1 MGKLSMPPSTRPLRT
16 SPVATGGALRHDL
29 VTRQL
34 DDVNVL
40 GEALVAALNEKDDV
54 RIATIR
60 ASLDRY
66 ALAMGWS
73 RDKFLPAIVSYA
85 KEQPES
91 DDDLFAPAF
100 ILRSIAPEHPE
111 TAALLAK
118 VSRSVRDLL
127 ARL

>member
-1 MGKLSMPPSTRPLRT
+1 MLPSTTLVDPL
-16 SPVATGGALRHDL
+16 DDI

-40 GEALVAALNEKDDV
+40 AEALIAAFNDKDEA
-54 RIATIR
+54 RNATIR

-73 RDKFLPAIVSYA
+73 RDKVLPAILAYA
-85 KEQPES
+85 HALADG

-100 ILRSIAPEHPE
+100 IFKSIAPDHPE
-111 TAALLAK
+111 TAALLAR
-118 VSRSVRDLL
+118 VSPDVRALL

>member
-1 MGKLSMPPSTRPLRT
+1 MSPRSVT
-16 SPVATGGALRHDL
+16 SPTIPHDALVEWRQDL

-40 GEALVAALNEKDDV
+40 GEALVAALNANDGANAANL
-54 RIATIR
+54 RT
-60 ASLDRY
+60 SLDRF
-66 ALAMGWS
+66 ALAMSWS
-73 RDKFLPAIVSYA
+73 RDKFLPAIFAYA
-85 KEQPES
+85 KERPEF

-100 ILRSIAPEHPE
+100 ILRSIAPDHPD

-118 VSRSVRDLL
+118 VSQDVRDLL

>member
-1 MGKLSMPPSTRPLRT
+1 MTPNAASVDPCQ
-16 SPVATGGALRHDL
+16 DI

-40 GEALVAALNEKDDV
+40 AEALLAALNDKDDV

-60 ASLDRY
+60 ATLDRY

-73 RDKFLPAIVSYA
+73 RDKFLPAILAYA
-85 KEQPES
+85 NALAEG
-91 DDDLFAPAF
+91 DNDLFAPAF
-100 ILRSIAPEHPE
+100 ILRSIAPDRAE
-111 TAALLAK
+111 TATLAARI
-118 VSRSVRDLL
+118 SQDVRALL

>member
-1 MGKLSMPPSTRPLRT
+1 MIPDAILVEWRL
-16 SPVATGGALRHDL
+16 DL
-29 VTRQL
+29 VTRLL

-54 RIATIR
+54 RTTTIR
-60 ASLDRY
+60 ASLDRF

-73 RDKFLPAIVSYA
+73 REKFLPAIVAYA
-85 KEQPES
+85 KDRPEF

-100 ILRSIAPEHPE
+100 ILKSIAPDHPE

-118 VSRSVRDLL
+118 VSQDVGNLL
-127 ARL
+127 TRL

>member
-1 MGKLSMPPSTRPLRT
+1 MTAPRSARIRNVDSTFPAQVSLE
-16 SPVATGGALRHDL
+16 LCQDL
-29 VTRQL
+29 GTRLL

-40 GEALVAALNEKDDV
+40 GEALVVALNEKNDV
-54 RIATIR
+54 QAADLR

-73 RDKFLPAIVSYA
+73 RDKFLPAIFAYA
-85 KEQPES
+85 NSRPGS

-100 ILRSIAPEHPE
+100 ISRSIASDHPE
-111 TAALLAK
+111 TGALLAR
-118 VSRSVRDLL
+118 VSQDVRVLL

>member
-1 MGKLSMPPSTRPLRT
+1 MRTVSVSPISAETSLNLRQ
-16 SPVATGGALRHDL
+16 DL
-29 VTRQL
+29 VARQL

-40 GEALVAALNEKDDV
+40 AEALVAALNDNDAP

-60 ASLDRY
+60 TSLERY
-66 ALAMGWS
+66 AFAMGWS
-73 RDKFLPAIVSYA
+73 RDKFLPAIADYA
-85 KEQPES
+85 NALPAS

-100 ILRSIAPEHPE
+100 ILKSIAPEHVD

-118 VSRSVRDLL
+118 ISPDVRGLL

>member
-1 MGKLSMPPSTRPLRT
+1 MLPAART
-16 SPVATGGALRHDL
+16 SRTIPNATLVDQCQDI

-40 GEALVAALNEKDDV
+40 GEAVVAALNDKDDV

-73 RDKFLPAIVSYA
+73 RDKFLPDILAYA
-85 KEQPES
+85 LAEG

-100 ILRSIAPEHPE
+100 VLKSIAPDRPE

-118 VSRSVRDLL
+118 VSQDVRDLL

>member
-1 MGKLSMPPSTRPLRT
+1 MPPKHHPAPTFSDEVLVEWRR
-16 SPVATGGALRHDL
+16 DI

-40 GEALVAALNEKDDV
+40 GEALVAALNDKDDV

-60 ASLDRY
+60 ASIDRY
-66 ALAMGWS
+66 ALAMSWS
-73 RDKFLPAIVSYA
+73 RDKFLPAIVA
-85 KEQPES
+85 FAREQSEC

-100 ILRSIAPEHPE
+100 ILKSIAPDHPE

-118 VSRSVRDLL
+118 VSQAVRDLL

>member
-1 MGKLSMPPSTRPLRT
+1 MSPSQRNAPPLPSDVPRDLRQ
-16 SPVATGGALRHDL
+16 DL

-40 GEALVAALNEKDDV
+40 GEALVAALNDKNEA

-73 RDKFLPAIVSYA
+73 RDKFLPAIVAYA
-85 KEQPES
+85 NELPALDE
-91 DDDLFAPAF
+91 DLFAPAF
-100 ILRSIAPEHPE
+100 ILKSVAPDYPE
-111 TAALLAK
+111 TTALLAR
-118 VSRSVRDLL
+118 VSQDVCDLL

>member
-1 MGKLSMPPSTRPLRT
+1 MPSNRHPSPAFSNEVLIDLR
-16 SPVATGGALRHDL
+16 LDI

-40 GEALVAALNEKDDV
+40 GEALVTAFNDHHDL

-60 ASLDRY
+60 TSLDRY
-66 ALAMGWS
+66 VLAMGWS
-73 RDKFLPAIVSYA
+73 RDKFLPAIVAYA
-85 KEQPES
+85 NALPAL

-100 ILRSIAPEHPE
+100 ILKSIAPEHPE
-111 TAALLAK
+111 TAALFAR
-118 VSRSVRDLL
+118 VSQNVRDLL

>member
-1 MGKLSMPPSTRPLRT
+1 MSRITN
-16 SPVATGGALRHDL
+16 ATILAKSHVDL
-29 VTRQL
+29 CQDIVTRQL

-40 GEALVAALNEKDDV
+40 AEALIAAFNDKDDA

-73 RDKFLPAIVSYA
+73 RDKFLPAILAYA
-85 KEQPES
+85 HALAEC
-91 DDDLFAPAF
+91 DDDLCAPAF
-100 ILRSIAPEHPE
+100 VLKSIAPDGPE

-118 VSRSVRDLL
+118 VSPDV
-127 ARL
+127 

>member
-1 MGKLSMPPSTRPLRT
+1 MRQ
-16 SPVATGGALRHDL
+16 DL

-60 ASLDRY
+60 TSLDRY

-73 RDKFLPAIVSYA
+73 RDKFLPAIIAYA
-85 KEQPES
+85 REQPEF

-100 ILRSIAPEHPE
+100 ILNSIAREHPE
-111 TAALLAK
+111 TANLLAK
-118 VSRSVRDLL
+118 VSQDVRDLL
-127 ARL
+127 TRL

>member
-1 MGKLSMPPSTRPLRT
+1 MPPTRHPTPAFSDEVLVEWRQ
-16 SPVATGGALRHDL
+16 DI

-40 GEALVAALNEKDDV
+40 GEALVVALNDKDDV

-73 RDKFLPAIVSYA
+73 RDKFLPAIVAYA
-85 KEQPES
+85 KEQPEFN
-91 DDDLFAPAF
+91 DDLFAPTF
-100 ILRSIAPEHPE
+100 ILKSIAPDHPE

-118 VSRSVRDLL
+118 VSQDVRDLL

>member
-1 MGKLSMPPSTRPLRT
+1 MIPNAVL
-16 SPVATGGALRHDL
+16 VELRHDL

-40 GEALVAALNEKDDV
+40 GEALVAALNDKDDV

-73 RDKFLPAIVSYA
+73 RDKFLPAIVA
-85 KEQPES
+85 FAREQPEL

-100 ILRSIAPEHPE
+100 VLKSIAPDHPE

-118 VSRSVRDLL
+118 VSQDVRDLL
-127 ARL
+127 ARM

>member
-1 MGKLSMPPSTRPLRT
+1 MSRIVNTTIAAKLL
-16 SPVATGGALRHDL
+16 VDQYHDL

-40 GEALVAALNEKDDV
+40 AEALVAAFNDKDDARV
-54 RIATIR
+54 ATIR

-66 ALAMGWS
+66 AVAMGWS
-73 RDKFLPAIVSYA
+73 RDKFLPAILAYA
-85 KEQPES
+85 DALAEG

-100 ILRSIAPEHPE
+100 ILNSIAPDHPE

-118 VSRSVRDLL
+118 VSPNVRALP
-127 ARL
+127 ARLCAIR

>member
-1 MGKLSMPPSTRPLRT
+1 MTSRRCARIREAGSDFPLDPRID
-16 SPVATGGALRHDL
+16 LHHDI

-40 GEALVAALNEKDDV
+40 GEALVAALNANDDV

-73 RDKFLPAIVSYA
+73 RDKFLPAILSYA
-85 KEQPES
+85 KGQPER
-91 DDDLFAPAF
+91 DNDLFAPAF
-100 ILRSIAPEHPE
+100 ILKSIAPDHPE

-118 VSRSVRDLL
+118 VSQDVRDLL
-127 ARL
+127 ALP

>member
-1 MGKLSMPPSTRPLRT
+1 MRSDVILVEL
-16 SPVATGGALRHDL
+16 HQDL

-40 GEALVAALNEKDDV
+40 GEALVAALNEKDDEKDDT

-60 ASLDRY
+60 ASLDRFT
-66 ALAMGWS
+66 LAMGWS
-73 RDKFLPAIVSYA
+73 RDKFLPAIVAYA
-85 KEQPES
+85 RAKTEF

-100 ILRSIAPEHPE
+100 ILKAIAPDHPE
-111 TAALLAK
+111 TSNLLAK
-118 VSRSVRDLL
+118 VSQDLRDLL

>member
-1 MGKLSMPPSTRPLRT
+1 MIPTNTTLIDQH
-16 SPVATGGALRHDL
+16 HDL

-40 GEALVAALNEKDDV
+40 SEALVAAFNDKDDA

-60 ASLDRY
+60 VSLERY

-73 RDKFLPAIVSYA
+73 RDKFLPAILAYA
-85 KEQPES
+85 HALAEG

-100 ILRSIAPEHPE
+100 ILKSIAPDFPE

-118 VSRSVRDLL
+118 VSQDVRALL